1 MNAAV
6 ATPLSEREE
15 RVLSRITEE
24 AWLALA
30 VELVGI
36 GQPAAENPLDP
47 DLPGAQEEAIALHVA
62 GQLQV
67 LGFEVTRPTKT
78 AGRPNVIGVWPGEE
92 GGPVLIVND
101 HLDTYP
107 AGDPAAWTR
116 TGGQPFRAT
125 RDGDRLYG
133 RGTSDTRGNVAA
145 ILLALKAI
153 HAEGVRFPATL
164 KAVFTSDEERHGTD
178 GAIYLLD
185 EFGLT
190 ADYEI
195 TVEPTAWT
203 GPDGDWGMD
212 IGVANAGNCLV
223 EVTTTGV
230 KTHLWRPD
238 TGINALV
245 KLADLIKRLET
256 LAFTH
261 TPPRLYG
268 GTPPR
273 VAVVRARGGMEG
285 ELQFTPDTASAILAI
300 VGLVPGQTADSVL
313 GDIRAA
319 IAELKRADNS
329 FDAEARLLP
338 GSLFVPA
345 TEELPEDA
353 EPALAVADAYRRV
366 TGKAPRFYR
375 KNAYNDT
382 IRFAHK
388 GINAVTFGPGEDGW
402 PPVNEFIH
410 ISKAVAAT
418 KVLALAIIDILDK
431 SKS

>member
-1 MNAAV
+1 MTLHAD
-6 ATPLSEREE
+6 PSLLSETEARIIAH
-15 RVLSRITEE
+15 ITEE
-24 AWLALA
+24 AWLGLA
-30 VELVGI
+30 TELIGI

-47 DLPGAQEEAIALHVA
+47 DLPGGQEEAIALHVA
-62 GQLQV
+62 GQLEV
-67 LGFEVTRPTKT
+67 LGFEVARPTKT
-78 AGRPNVIGVWPGEE
+78 PGRPNVIGTWPGRE

-107 AGDPAAWTR
+107 AGDPAAWTS
-116 TGGQPFRAT
+116 TDFQPFKAT

-145 ILLALKAI
+145 ILLALRAI
-153 HAEGVRFPATL
+153 RAEGLEFPTTL

-185 EFGLT
+185 ELGLT

-203 GPDGDWGMD
+203 GADGTWGID

-223 EVTTTGV
+223 EVTTKGV

-238 TGINALV
+238 TGVNAIV
-245 KLADLIKRLET
+245 KLADLIRHLQT
-256 LAFTH
+256 LQFNH
-261 TPPRLYG
+261 QPPRLYG
-268 GTPPR
+268 GTPPS
-273 VAVVRARGGMEG
+273 VAVVRIRGGLPG
-285 ELQFTPDTASAILAI
+285 ELQFTPDTATAILAI
-300 VGLVPGQTADSVL
+300 VGLVPGQTAESVL
-313 GDIRAA
+313 ADIDSA
-319 IAELKRADNS
+319 IGELKRADNT
-329 FDAEARLLP
+329 FEVEARLLP
-338 GSLFVPA
+338 GSLFVAA
-345 TEELPEDA
+345 TEELSAEA
-353 EPALAVADAYRRV
+353 EPARTLAAAYRRLL
-366 TGKAPRFYR
+366 GKEPRFYR

-402 PPVNEFIH
+402 PPVNEYIH

-418 KVLALAIIDILDK
+418 KVLALAILDILRK
-431 SKS
+431 G